1 MLENDQV
8 EEIILTLDD
17 KLSKTISVLEEDFS
31 AIRAGRANPH
41 ILDKVMVDYYGAMT
55 PVTQTSNI
63 SVQEGRCLVIAP
75 WDVSL
80 LKGIEKAILT
90 SNIGINPTN
99 DGKVIRLVFP
109 ELTEE
114 RRKDL
119 CKQIK
124 RMGEDAKVAERN
136 VRREAMDS
144 LKKLKNDKTL
154 SEDEF
159 ASYEKDVEKMVSD
172 AVAKGS
178 SDKRPVEIL
187 ERLMRQLRLHPED
200 RAVVVPARQAA
211 HEASLA
217 HALEGV
223 ACGAALELP
232 DGAIVRGKNSPHLH
246 AAAATVLNAVKRLA
260 GIPQA
265 RHLLAPET
273 IASVTHMK
281 QGILK
286 GKYGSL
292 NLDETLVS
300 LAICAATD
308 PDAKAALER
317 LADLRDCEMHLS
329 HMLTPGDEAGLRRLG
344 IRATND
350 PLFATAELFVDA

>member
-172 AVAKGS
+172 AVAKI
-178 SDKRPVEIL
+178 DTVVFAKEKEIL
-187 ERLMRQLRLHPED
+187 
-200 RAVVVPARQAA
+200 
-211 HEASLA
+211 
-217 HALEGV
+217 
-223 ACGAALELP
+223 
-232 DGAIVRGKNSPHLH
+232 
-246 AAAATVLNAVKRLA
+246 TV
-260 GIPQA
+260 
-265 RHLLAPET
+265 
-273 IASVTHMK
+273 
-281 QGILK
+281 
-286 GKYGSL
+286 
-292 NLDETLVS
+292 
-300 LAICAATD
+300 
-308 PDAKAALER
+308 
-317 LADLRDCEMHLS
+317 
-329 HMLTPGDEAGLRRLG
+329 
-344 IRATND
+344 
-350 PLFATAELFVDA
+350 